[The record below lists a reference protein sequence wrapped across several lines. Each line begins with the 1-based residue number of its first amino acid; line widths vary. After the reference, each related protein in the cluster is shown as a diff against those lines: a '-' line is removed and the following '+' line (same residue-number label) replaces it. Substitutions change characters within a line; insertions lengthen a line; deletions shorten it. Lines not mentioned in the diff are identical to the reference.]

1 MNMLLLYY
9 LYSSDIPGALKY
21 GITSD
26 DLFSLSHPPG
36 KTLIIGASYIALE
49 TAGILNSLGYDVSV
63 MVRSILLRG
72 FDRDMSDYVKDDMIN
87 RGIRFIDKTIPI
99 SLSKKSK
106 DSKIE
111 VKYNNESVYIFYYFI
126 FIGRI

>member
-1 MNMLLLYY
+1 
-9 LYSSDIPGALKY
+9 
-21 GITSD
+21 
-26 DLFSLSHPPG
+26 
-36 KTLIIGASYIALE
+36 
-49 TAGILNSLGYDVSV
+49 

-111 VKYNNESVYIFYYFI
+111 VKYNNESVYIFYYFYI
-126 FIGRI
+126 LQEEFDTVLFAIGRKPVIDKLHLEKVNVKLDKNTNKIIADNDQTSCDNIYAIGDIVHGRPELTPV